1 MNRSQMEEMPKRP
14 VSTMHWAEHPR
25 WNWAIAALA
34 LVAGVL
40 VRLYFVIHFPTTTGD
55 GPIYES
61 LAHNWLAHG
70 VYGYPVEG
78 QLTPL
83 DIRMPGYPGFILIV
97 SWLFRRDQRSLMLA
111 QVVLDMGTC
120 VLAALLAGRLV
131 PNTGSP
137 RTIVAARRRVQIVGL
152 WLAALC
158 PFIGNYAVAPMTEIP
173 ATFFTAAALLAFAG
187 CFGAEARKPWAPWL
201 LGGLAA
207 GFGTLIRPETPL
219 LLIALTIICAWRWR
233 HPRDWRILLRAGALT
248 AAGFV
253 LPLLPWILRNAITL
267 HEFQPLA
274 PRYANENAEV
284 VPNGFYDWTETWL
297 IRYGDVYF
305 TNWKLDSEPL
315 VLGEIPPSAFDNAAE
330 RERVGKLF
338 QQYDQN
344 CCDIPPGWDAQFE
357 ELAHER
363 TRRNPFRTYV
373 WIPFARSFV
382 LWLTPRIELL
392 PYSGKLWPPGEMHRD
407 EPDDF
412 DATVELGVLGLL
424 YAALAFFGFARIVRY
439 ARGKART
446 LPTEQ
451 IWIAAFLA
459 TFCIVRTGYL
469 AHIETPEPRYVLECF
484 PVVFAF
490 AAFLFVPA
498 KLLRKSMRAEGSS
511 DSAAANVV
519 LP

>member
-1 MNRSQMEEMPKRP
+1 MNRSDTGEEPKRP
-14 VSTMHWAEHPR
+14 VSTTHWAEHPR

-34 LVAGVL
+34 LIAGVL

-61 LAHNWLAHG
+61 LAHNWMAHG

-78 QLTPL
+78 SITPL
-83 DIRMPGYPGFILIV
+83 DIRMPGYPGFILII
-97 SWLFRRDQRSLMLA
+97 SWLFRRDQQSLMLA
-111 QVVLDMGTC
+111 QIALDMGTC
-120 VLAALLAGRLV
+120 ILAALVAGRLV
-131 PNTGSP
+131 PNTGNVTANAS
-137 RTIVAARRRVQIVGL
+137 ARSRVQLAGL

-173 ATFFTAAALLAFAG
+173 ATFFTAAALLTFAG
-187 CFGAEARKPWAPWL
+187 CFGTGAEKRWAPWI

-219 LLIALTIICAWRWR
+219 LLIALTIVCVWRWR
-233 HPRDWRILLRAGALT
+233 RPADWRILLRAGALT
-248 AAGFV
+248 AAGFL

-284 VPNGFYDWTETWL
+284 VPIGFYDWTKTWL
-297 IRYGDVYF
+297 IRYGDVYI

-315 VLGEIPPSAFDNAAE
+315 VLGEMPTSAFDNDAE

-338 QQYDQN
+338 HQYDQN
-344 CCDIPPGWDAQFE
+344 CCDIPSGWDAQFE
-357 ELAHER
+357 QLAHER
-363 TRRNPFRTYV
+363 ARRHPIRTYL

-392 PYSGKLWPPGEMHRD
+392 PYSGKLWPLAEMHRD

-412 DATVELGVLGLL
+412 DATVELGLLGFL
-424 YAALAFFGFARIVRY
+424 YAALAFAGFARIVRY
-439 ARGKART
+439 ARGRART
-446 LPTEQ
+446 LPAEQ
-451 IWIAAFLA
+451 VWIATFLA
-459 TFCIVRTGYL
+459 MFCVVRTGYF

-484 PVVFAF
+484 PAVFAF
-490 AAFLFVPA
+490 AAFLFVPR
-498 KLLRKSMRAEGSS
+498 KLLRRPGA
-511 DSAAANVV
+511 
-519 LP
+519 